1 MRTLTEIKGGT
12 EEPCCNLEIEF
23 KSIKLPD
30 FSDKSDKFMTMSKF
44 NNFNLWKQEIEEK
57 V

>member
-1 MRTLTEIKGGT
+1 MRTLTEQRSGI

-30 FSDKSDKFMTMSKF
+30 FSDKPDEFKKISKF
-44 NNFNLWKQEIEEK
+44 NDFNLWK
-57 V
+57 